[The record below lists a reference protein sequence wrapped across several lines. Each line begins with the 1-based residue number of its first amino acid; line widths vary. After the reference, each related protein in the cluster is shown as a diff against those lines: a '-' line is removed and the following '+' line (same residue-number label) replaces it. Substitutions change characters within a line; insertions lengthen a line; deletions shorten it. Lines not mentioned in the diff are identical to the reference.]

1 MKTILFVCTGNVCR
15 SPMAEA
21 LMRRELAGRTDLRVL
36 SAGLGALDG
45 QPATE
50 AAVTVMAE
58 IGLDLS
64 TFTSQSLHSKLI
76 EEADYIF
83 TMTRQQQEAI
93 QTFYP
98 AAAEKTFLVRE
109 FEEGELSDRD
119 IPDPIGQPIEVY
131 RRTRD
136 QIRNAIPSILAFLE
150 QTKTAT
156 GSVAEQT
163 ATGTRPLRIAIAADH
178 GGVTLKDSLKKWLAG
193 QGLPCTDFGAHS
205 TDPVDYPDYAFQVAK
220 AILEGKFDR
229 GVLICRSGIGM
240 SIAANRFPGI
250 RAALAADEHWAR
262 LSRQHNDANILILS
276 ADAEGMTPDRAA
288 AILAVWLQTD
298 FEGGRHERR
307 VKKMDNPPAWSRS
320 ASSHLAR
327 VDPDIYE
334 AIQQEIRRQQDNIE
348 LIASENFVSP
358 AVLEAAGS
366 VLTNKYAEGYPA
378 KRYYGGCEYVD
389 RAEQLAIDRAKEL
402 FGAEHAN
409 VQPHS
414 GSQANMAAYFA
425 LAQPGD
431 TLLALSLNFGGHLTH
446 GSPVN
451 FSGKLFRIVPYG
463 LNKDSEQIDMD
474 EVARLARAE
483 KPRIIVVGAS
493 AYPRI
498 IDFAA
503 FAAIAKEVGAALVVD
518 MAHIAGLVAAGLH
531 PNPVPH
537 ADIVTTT
544 THKTLRGPRGGLIL
558 CKEVYAKTLNSQ
570 IFPGI
575 QGGPLEHII
584 AAKAVCLKEAM
595 QPAFKAYQQQILKNA
610 ATLAAALARHGFRIV
625 SGGTDNH
632 LMLVDLRPKKL
643 TGKIA
648 QEALDKAGITVNKN
662 MIPFDPEKPTVT
674 SGIRIGTPAVTT
686 RGMKEAE
693 MEQIADMIAEVLE
706 KPGDDAVTAS
716 VRARVR
722 ALTAQFPLPY

>member
-15 SPMAEA
+15 SPMAET
-21 LMRRELAGRTDLRVL
+21 LMRQQLKGNPNFRVI
-36 SAGLGALDG
+36 SAGLGAIDG
-45 QPATE
+45 QPATDT
-50 AAVTVMAE
+50 AVKVMAE
-58 IGLDLS
+58 LGLDLKD
-64 TFTSQSLHSKLI
+64 FRSQSLHSGLI
-76 EEADYIF
+76 EAADYIF
-83 TMTRQQQEAI
+83 TMTQQQQDAI

-98 AAAEKTFLVRE
+98 AAAEKVFTLRE
-109 FEEGELSDRD
+109 FQEGEIIGRD

-136 QIRNAIPSILAFLE
+136 QIQNALPSILAFIE
-150 QTKTAT
+150 QNEAARTAA
-156 GSVAEQT
+156 AEGT
-163 ATGTRPLRIAIAADH
+163 AAPSQPLRIAIAADH
-178 GGVTLKDSLKKWLAG
+178 GGIALKTALKDWLLQNG
-193 QGLPCTDFGAHS
+193 YPCTDFGTHS
-205 TDPVDYPDYAFQVAK
+205 TDSVDYPDYAFAVAK
-220 AILEGKFDR
+220 EIVAGKFDR
-229 GVLICRSGIGM
+229 GILICRSGIGM
-240 SIAANRFPGI
+240 SIAANRVIGI
-250 RAALAADEHWAR
+250 RAALVTDEHWAR
-262 LSRQHNDANILILS
+262 VSRQHNDANVLVLAGNGGDVNIEQAKSILN
-276 ADAEGMTPDRAA
+276 
-288 AILAVWLQTD
+288 VWLKTE

-307 VKKMDNPPAWSRS
+307 VKKMDHPPLCSQPTHS
-320 ASSHLAR
+320 AIAQ
-327 VDPDIYE
+327 VDPEIYN
-334 AIQQEIRRQQDNIE
+334 AIQHETRRQQENIE

-378 KRYYGGCEYVD
+378 KRYYGGCEAVD
-389 RAEQLAIDRAKEL
+389 IVEQLAIDRAKTL

-425 LAQPGD
+425 VAKPGD
-431 TLLALSLNFGGHLTH
+431 TILAMSLNFGGHLTH

-451 FSGKLFRIVPYG
+451 FSGKLFKIVPYG
-463 LNKDSEQIDMD
+463 VNPKTEQIDMD

-483 KPRIIVVGAS
+483 KPRILMVGAS
-493 AYPRI
+493 AYPRTL
-498 IDFAA
+498 DFAA
-503 FAAIAKEVGAALVVD
+503 FAAIAKEVGAAFIVD

-558 CKEVYAKTLNSQ
+558 CKETYAKAVNSQ

-584 AAKAVCLKEAM
+584 AAKAVCFKEAL
-595 QPAFKAYQQQILKNA
+595 QPAFKEYQQQIIKNA
-610 ATLAAALARHGFRIV
+610 ATLAAALAKNGFRIV

-686 RGMKEAE
+686 RGMKEPE
-693 MEQIADMIAEVLE
+693 MELIAGFITEVLD
-706 KPGDDAVTAS
+706 KPNDPAVADAV
-716 VRARVR
+716 RAKVR
-722 ALTAQFPLPY
+722 ALTSRFPLPY